1 LGDGGGDARR
11 VIEAG
16 SVGCGVGGGNRT
28 LMETFLAW
36 EMADLIRARIESIL
50 ASRIY
55 ESTTFRR
62 AFDGVDGGG
71 GHLEGG
77 REGCV
82 CRDVGRVTGGDA
94 GGDAKGFRAVGG
106 KVCPV
111 LDGGRV
117 VNGGTVLMFW
127 DVSFVGVLLQ

>member
-1 LGDGGGDARR
+1 
-11 VIEAG
+11 
-16 SVGCGVGGGNRT
+16 
-28 LMETFLAW
+28 METFLAW

-50 ASRIY
+50 ASRIF